1 MAEPAVTR
9 TDSAPA
15 TMRRV
20 VVSADSIDVQ
30 TADVPIPGA
39 GEVLVHSIVTGV
51 CGSDTHAAHGRHPF
65 ITLPYHPGHEVVG
78 VIAQVGDGVDAISPG
93 DRITVEPDLPCWQC
107 KQCRQGTEN
116 LCENLRFFGCVHD
129 QGGMADYFTI
139 DARRIHVLPA
149 GMDYR
154 TAALIEP
161 LSTPVHAV
169 RLVGDVTGKA
179 VAILGA
185 GSIGLL
191 LLSVVL
197 AHGAK
202 KVVVT
207 DPLPGKLAKA
217 EALGAHATV
226 DAMSSTLVTDVREAL
241 GESADVVFD
250 CVAMNATVNQAVAM
264 ADKGGT
270 VAVVGVPA
278 ADVTIPLPI
287 IQDHQIRI
295 QGCATY
301 LPEDYAESIDL
312 LQSGAIDVESIVTT
326 ELSMDRAAEAFA
338 RSADGQNVKVLVV
351 VDEVAFSQ

>member
-1 MAEPAVTR
+1 MVEPTANAT
-9 TDSAPA
+9 A

-20 VVSADSIDVQ
+20 VVSADSIGIE
-30 TADVPIPGA
+30 TADVPLPGA
-39 GEVLVHSIVTGV
+39 GEVLVHSVVTGV

-78 VIAQVGDGVDAISPG
+78 VVTQVGDGVDAIAVG
-93 DRITVEPDLPCWQC
+93 DRVTVEPDLPCWTC
-107 KQCRQGTEN
+107 KQCRHGTEN

-139 DARRIHVLPA
+139 PARRIHVVPT

-154 TAALIEP
+154 TAVLIEP

-207 DPLPGKLAKA
+207 DPLASKRARA
-217 EALGAHATV
+217 QALGAHAAV
-226 DAMSSTLVTDVREAL
+226 DAMSASLVTEVREAL

-250 CVAMNATVNQAVAM
+250 CVAMNTTVNQAVAM

-270 VAVVGVPA
+270 VAIVGVPA
-278 ADVTIPLPI
+278 GDVTIPLPI
-287 IQDHQIRI
+287 VQDHQIRI

-301 LPEDYAESIDL
+301 LPEDYAESMDL
-312 LQSGAIDVESIVTT
+312 LQSGKVDVGSIVTA
-326 ELSMDRAAEAFA
+326 ELPMDQAAQAFA
-338 RSADGQNVKVLVV
+338 RSTDGQNVKVLVV
-351 VDEVAFSQ
+351 VDDAAFSE